1 MKKEIKFRVWD
12 KQARRMAQVT
22 MIDYFHEGDIK
33 IIVAD
38 YLDPEIEDPL
48 CRNCNSKK
56 WKHIYENPELI
67 TNSHE

>member
-1 MKKEIKFRVWD
+1 
-12 KQARRMAQVT
+12 MAQVT